1 VNVNQDD
8 INLLKDEAKEMTT
21 PMLVETT
28 LKLEKLIQET
38 RESPNVTTYFN
49 REIKLKILYNEWYKR
64 LRGSIDKMKD
74 RVYHQ

>member
-1 VNVNQDD
+1 MNQDD

>member
-1 VNVNQDD
+1 MNVNQDD